1 MMKSYISK
9 YARGNVKGAL
19 LLSAVLALSAN
30 LQAQDLQ
37 GKVIGNDGQPVANVV
52 ISMPGK
58 GAVRTDA
65 NGMFTIKDCKENVM
79 LTFRHE
85 GYFNK
90 TEHLKKHELGKQ
102 IVVHLISNKT
112 SRYNES
118 VVLPHEIVENDPAIV
133 GRNNINRKDFAL
145 GSMTVE
151 KAMQS
156 GLPGLRVVNK
166 GGIPGEGANMQI
178 RGLKTIIGDG
188 NPLVVINGVPF
199 MPDKN
204 ESKVIGGLSVLSS
217 RLLTARTSRIS
228 RCSRMVLLQS
238 MVLLPT
244 MV

>member
-90 TEHLKKHELGKQ
+90 TEHLKKHELGSKSLYTSFQ
-102 IVVHLISNKT
+102 TRLLAIT
-112 SRYNES
+112 SRLFFLMRS
-118 VVLPHEIVENDPAIV
+118 WKMTLP
-133 GRNNINRKDFAL
+133 
-145 GSMTVE
+145 
-151 KAMQS
+151 
-156 GLPGLRVVNK
+156 
-166 GGIPGEGANMQI
+166 
-178 RGLKTIIGDG
+178 
-188 NPLVVINGVPF
+188 
-199 MPDKN
+199 
-204 ESKVIGGLSVLSS
+204 
-217 RLLTARTSRIS
+217 
-228 RCSRMVLLQS
+228 
-238 MVLLPT
+238 
-244 MV
+244 